1 MSSTDG
7 PDLAEAP
14 EERCFLSTAEAAA
27 LERELLEDYR
37 FGRQQLVEWCGHASA
52 VAVTKVFP
60 LPALPRKQRTALVVC
75 GPEQN
80 GAVGLACARHLRVF
94 EYEPT
99 IFYPTRS
106 ADPLHRDLTTQ
117 CEKMDIPFLS
127 YLPAEVSLGGSRGV
141 VGDRA
146 SRLPRPCLCL
156 GLPGP
161 AHQQRIQAGGG
172 RCAGPWCG
180 AGRGRGSLHT
190 RTGHTQA
197 TVHPACELGHPL
209 RLGPRDWRRRR
220 GRAATRRARIA
231 GGAQALRRPLLRAPP
246 LRGGQVRAR
255 RRAPKVRSAPAGVH
269 GHRLYRGALTG
280 ARANKQTHHHCPLA
294 WASSV
299 RRVCRGGG
307 QPGAGGLPTGRPVA
321 QGGRDGGQTH
331 MGLPAGLRENWS
343 CMSGGWIPGG
353 IDCQPPRGDL
363 KPTDSK

>member
-1 MSSTDG
+1 MAASKVKQDMPPVGGYG
-7 PDLAEAP
+7 PIDYKRNLPRRGLSGYSMFAVGIGALLFGYWSMMRWNRERRRLQIEDFEARIALMPLLQAEKDRRVLQMLRENL
-14 EERCFLSTAEAAA
+14 EEEATIMK
-27 LERELLEDYR
+27 DVP
-37 FGRQQLVEWCGHASA
+37 GW
-52 VAVTKVFP
+52 KVFP

-209 RLGPRDWRRRR
+209 RHARWRGGTR
-220 GRAATRRARIA
+220 GREVGL
-231 GGAQALRRPLLRAPP
+231 GGSLFAHQSMLPHLGWLLHSGQGRGSCPSFGWAVPSLAP
-246 LRGGQVRAR
+246 R
-255 RRAPKVRSAPAGVH
+255 
-269 GHRLYRGALTG
+269 
-280 ARANKQTHHHCPLA
+280 
-294 WASSV
+294 
-299 RRVCRGGG
+299 
-307 QPGAGGLPTGRPVA
+307 
-321 QGGRDGGQTH
+321 
-331 MGLPAGLRENWS
+331 
-343 CMSGGWIPGG
+343 
-353 IDCQPPRGDL
+353 
-363 KPTDSK
+363 

>member
-1 MSSTDG
+1 MPTPS
-7 PDLAEAP
+7 
-14 EERCFLSTAEAAA
+14 CFP
-27 LERELLEDYR
+27 
-37 FGRQQLVEWCGHASA
+37 Q
-52 VAVTKVFP
+52 
-60 LPALPRKQRTALVVC
+60 
-75 GPEQN
+75 
-80 GAVGLACARHLRVF
+80 

-209 RLGPRDWRRRR
+209 RHARWRGGTR
-220 GRAATRRARIA
+220 GREVGL
-231 GGAQALRRPLLRAPP
+231 GGSLFAHQSMLPHLGWLLHSGQGRGSCPSFGWAVPSLAP
-246 LRGGQVRAR
+246 R
-255 RRAPKVRSAPAGVH
+255 
-269 GHRLYRGALTG
+269 
-280 ARANKQTHHHCPLA
+280 
-294 WASSV
+294 
-299 RRVCRGGG
+299 
-307 QPGAGGLPTGRPVA
+307 
-321 QGGRDGGQTH
+321 
-331 MGLPAGLRENWS
+331 
-343 CMSGGWIPGG
+343 
-353 IDCQPPRGDL
+353 
-363 KPTDSK
+363 